1 MTRKERSDKGSIR
14 INARDFRCL
23 SWLLEMSSAYE
34 EDLAIVLDPARLTSP
49 NAAKAVLRRW
59 RQADLVQAEGLF
71 ANRGRIVR
79 LTDDGARLVGEV
91 DHSAAGPVTAAVHT
105 AEVARTRLLL
115 EHRPPLA
122 GIPVV
127 GWVGARHWRDE
138 HEPAVLAGAHVPD
151 GVARLADG
159 SCAAVQVE
167 RVNHGISAAIDVATD
182 LLRRFPRVVYAV
194 PAMSGGVA
202 AVIESAVAAAAREIR
217 FAGAEPATALVIS
230 IPDRLRGALEDQPDG
245 GWSARAGGCHD
256 PAGDT
261 KAGDM
266 KRPPG
271 VRGDPRAAST
281 CLHRPTG

>member
-1 MTRKERSDKGSIR
+1 MSQVARKERSDKGSIR

-23 SWLLEMSSAYE
+23 SWLLEMGSAYE
-34 EDLAIVLDPARLTSP
+34 VDLAIVLDPARLASP
-49 NAAKAVLRRW
+49 NAARAVVRRW
-59 RQADLVQAEGLF
+59 QQADLVQAEGLF

-91 DHSAAGPVTAAVHT
+91 DHSAAGPLTAAVHA

-115 EHRPPLA
+115 EHRPP

-127 GWVGARHWRDE
+127 GWVGARRWRDE
-138 HEPAVLAGAHVPD
+138 HERAVRTGAHVPD

-167 RVNHGISAAIDVATD
+167 RVNRGIGAAIGVAGD
-182 LLRRFPRVVYAV
+182 LLRRFPHVVYAV
-194 PAMSGGVA
+194 PAMNDGVS
-202 AVIESAVAAAAREIR
+202 AVIESAVAVAARQIR
-217 FAGAEPATALVIS
+217 SAGADPGTALVIS
-230 IPDRLRGALEDQPDG
+230 IPDRLRGALDDVPDG
-245 GWSARAGGCHD
+245 GWSTRADGWHD
-256 PAGDT
+256 P
-261 KAGDM
+261 AGDM

-281 CLHRPTG
+281 CLHHPTG